1 MGNKLF
7 TFLFAAMLPAMGAM
21 ATDHYVSVNGS
32 GTLDGSSWDNALSFA
47 TFCDNVNSYE
57 NGDTFYFAG
66 GTYYATLKT
75 PTAITKGYTFVGGFN
90 PALTGTEHATP
101 AYPSSTPTIFSG
113 DVNKNGLLDA
123 ADAKYCMYVITTT
136 AKTSPTLKPF
146 VIQGIDFTGCYDAEE
161 KSKTHGGLFVE
172 NSYDVTLK
180 NCRFYGNKC
189 VSPDEY
195 GGMALTAYRS
205 TVFVQDCEF
214 TNNTAYQRGGAV
226 YVHSNASTKGLTVFE
241 RCLFSGNKVTAE
253 SSPLGSAV
261 NYTHG
266 PGLWLVNCTVTNNTA
281 QSGGAIYVNGADDT
295 YSRDT
300 YVIGSTIAGNTGGNQ
315 INMSQG
321 ARLFIADSYVVG
333 SEDDGS
339 IDKAAIAITGDK
351 ESDKFSIVSKG
362 RNIIGGYANQVAD
375 AVHVPSWDKTDRQGS
390 DNLYSTVFG
399 TNSLTNGVIT
409 PVVKTLG
416 YEGTALKTAVTDA
429 GWDVKT
435 ARVDVTVDQKSVMR
449 GANVT
454 AGAYAVTVGS
464 VSVPFNDGFTYT
476 TYSSTSALDFTSST
490 NLKAY
495 VASAVSDGTVS
506 FIQVDVVPANTG
518 ILVERTDGNTTAGT
532 YDVAVTDET
541 VDAPATNYLNA
552 VTSTTTVTSGYV
564 YGNGT
569 EGIAFYRIGDSGYTI
584 PAGKAYL
591 SASASESAS
600 AKALRLEFGQATG
613 IAEVSVNRQG
623 CTTVYNLAGQA
634 FSKAGAKGIY
644 IINGKKYIKK

>member
-7 TFLFAAMLPAMGAM
+7 TLMFAALLPAAGAM
-21 ATDHYVSVNGS
+21 AADYYVSVNGNGS
-32 GTLDGSSWDNALSFA
+32 KDGSSWDNALPFA
-47 TFCDNVNSYE
+47 TFYANVNKYT

-66 GTYYATLKT
+66 GTYYATSKT
-75 PTAITKGYTFVGGFN
+75 PTAITNGYTFIGGFD
-90 PALTGTEHATP
+90 PALTGTEHTTP
-101 AYPSSTPTIFSG
+101 TYPSATPTIFSG

-123 ADAKYCMYVITTT
+123 EDAKCCMHVNTVT
-136 AKTSPTLKPF
+136 AKSSTPLKPV
-146 VIQGIDFTGCYDAEE
+146 VIQGIDFTGCYDATQDG
-161 KSKTHGGLFVE
+161 KTHGGLFVD

-189 VSPDEY
+189 VSPDQH
-195 GGMALTAYRS
+195 GGMALTAFRS

-214 TNNTAYQRGGAV
+214 TDNTAYQRGGAV
-226 YVHSNASTKGLTVFE
+226 YVYSDKASKGLTVFE

-261 NYTHG
+261 NYRHG

-321 ARLFIADSYVVG
+321 AHLFIADSYVVG
-333 SEDDGS
+333 SEDDGT

-362 RNIIGGYANQVAD
+362 HNIIGGYANQVAK
-375 AVHVPSWDKTDRQGS
+375 AAYVPSWDTTDRQGS

-399 TNSLTNGVIT
+399 TNSLSDGVIT
-409 PVVKTLG
+409 PIVKTLG
-416 YEGTALKTAVTDA
+416 YEGIALKTAVTDA
-429 GWDVKT
+429 GWDVET

-454 AGAYAVTVGS
+454 AGACAVTVES

-506 FIQVDVVPANTG
+506 FTQVDVVPANTG

-541 VDAPATNYLNA
+541 VDAPATNYLTA
-552 VTSTTTVTSGYV
+552 VTSETTVTSGYV
-564 YGNGT
+564 YGK
-569 EGIAFYRIGDSGYTI
+569 GIDGYAFYKIGSDGYTI

-591 SASASESAS
+591 NYTGSSS
-600 AKALRLEFGQATG
+600 AKALRMNFGETTG
-613 IAEVSVNRQG
+613 ITTVNVNSM
-623 CTTVYNLAGQA
+623 TNAKVYNLAGQA
-634 FSKAGAKGIY
+634 VSKANAKGIY